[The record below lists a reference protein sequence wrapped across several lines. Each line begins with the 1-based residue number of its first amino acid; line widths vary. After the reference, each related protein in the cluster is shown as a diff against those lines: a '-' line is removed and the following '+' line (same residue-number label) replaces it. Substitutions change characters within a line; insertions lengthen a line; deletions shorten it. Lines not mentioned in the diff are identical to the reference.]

1 MKVKNLI
8 SLTLEEN
15 KKLKDTNIISPII
28 EITDSLTLLEAI
40 DILRTNKTNF
50 AAVVHHESRLCMGII
65 TLKQIFE
72 NLVLKEFN
80 DNDVRVNVTF

>member
-1 MKVKNLI
+1 M
-8 SLTLEEN
+8 
-15 KKLKDTNIISPII
+15 
-28 EITDSLTLLEAI
+28 TLLEAI

-50 AAVVHHESRLCMGII
+50 ASVVHHETRKCLGII

-80 DNDVRVNVTF
+80 DNDVRVNLTFEKKEKGFMD

>member
-1 MKVKNLI
+1 
-8 SLTLEEN
+8 
-15 KKLKDTNIISPII
+15 
-28 EITDSLTLLEAI
+28 
-40 DILRTNKTNF
+40 
-50 AAVVHHESRLCMGII
+50 MGII